1 VAYQGALSRRLRA
14 MEGWCPARWYQM
26 ITMAWVNRAKGT
38 VRSTAR
44 GRRLR
49 ASPAPVM
56 FLASLKATSMV

>member
-1 VAYQGALSRRLRA
+1 
-14 MEGWCPARWYQM
+14 M
-26 ITMAWVNRAKGT
+26 ITMLWVNRANGT

-56 FLASLKATSMV
+56 FLASLIAASMV

>member
-1 VAYQGALSRRLRA
+1 
-14 MEGWCPARWYQM
+14 M